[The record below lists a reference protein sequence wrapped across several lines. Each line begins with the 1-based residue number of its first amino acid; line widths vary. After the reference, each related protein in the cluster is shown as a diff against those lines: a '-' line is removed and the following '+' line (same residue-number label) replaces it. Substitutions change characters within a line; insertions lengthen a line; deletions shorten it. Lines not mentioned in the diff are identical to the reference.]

1 MKRRE
6 EYRARVTDDKGLVR
20 GRVPC
25 PLLTD
30 MGARPGDYLTF
41 RLDESNKVVMS
52 LSRLRK
58 KGGKGAG
65 KKQGGGRKRAGGK
78 RRS

>member
-6 EYRARVTDDKGLVR
+6 EYRARVTDDNGLVR

-41 RLDESNKVVMS
+41 RLDESNKVAMS
-52 LSRLRK
+52 LSRPRK
-58 KGGKGAG
+58 KAGKGLGGKQAA
-65 KKQGGGRKRAGGK
+65 GRKRAGGK
-78 RRS
+78 RHR

>member
-1 MKRRE
+1 MKTRE
-6 EYRARVTDDKGLVR
+6 EYRARVTDDNGLVR

-30 MGARPGDYLTF
+30 MGARAGDYLTF
-41 RLDESNKVVMS
+41 RLEEPNKVVMT

-58 KGGKGAG
+58 SRGKKKSVGKGTGGKS
-65 KKQGGGRKRAGGK
+65 RP
-78 RRS
+78 